1 MISALKGLK
10 LLPNATGKGL
20 EYFKKNILKV
30 KRIRYFH
37 LLRLISSFSLAD
49 KFYSNLTLA
58 GVGTANTS
66 GPQRAERQTLTL
78 PHTPVAA
85 AGHTDLQPSC
95 VKGHGKDQPV
105 HITQC

>member
-10 LLPNATGKGL
+10 FLPNATGRGL
-20 EYFKKNILKV
+20 EYFKKIILKV
-30 KRIRYFH
+30 KRTRYFH
-37 LLRLISSFSLAD
+37 LLRLISSFSLDD

-66 GPQRAERQTLTL
+66 GPQRTERQTLTL
-78 PHTPVAA
+78 PYAPVAA
-85 AGHTDLQPSC
+85 AGHTDLEPSC
-95 VKGHGKDQPV
+95 VNGHVKDQPV